1 MQSLN
6 GKTALVTGA
15 SSGIGL
21 ACARILAQDGA
32 RVVIMG
38 RGEQALV
45 RARAELATNLPEA
58 RIEIFVGDACQE
70 DQVQAALA
78 FAHGL
83 ATRLD
88 ILVPTVGGSEF
99 KPLLLEDLAGVHR
112 NIDMNFTNVFLIA
125 RHGVPL
131 MQRGGTI
138 VCISTAAVKRAFWGL
153 SSNAAAKA
161 ALERFV
167 RAAAFELGGAGIR
180 INAVR
185 PGMTASQATAEM
197 RDMAGLVEHF
207 AAETPLGRIGQPE
220 DIARAVRFL
229 AGPESGWV
237 TGQTFSADGGQ
248 DQGKAPNLMDELF
261 GKEVIDQV
269 RAGKSVGPFSGLP
282 SVISA
287 SLAAPSTS
295 PVAG

>member
-153 SSNAAAKA
+153 SLYAAAKA

-229 AGPESGWV
+229 AGPEIRLGNGSDLLGRRRPRPGQGAKPHGRAFRQGSDRSGPCRQV
-237 TGQTFSADGGQ
+237 GRAFQRPS
-248 DQGKAPNLMDELF
+248 F
-261 GKEVIDQV
+261 GNFRKPCG
-269 RAGKSVGPFSGLP
+269 A
-282 SVISA
+282 
-287 SLAAPSTS
+287 
-295 PVAG
+295 